1 MTEDYVMFQ
10 VKITEKDAGQ
20 RLDKYLHR
28 ILPKAESGFIY
39 KMLRKKNITLNDKKA
54 AGGEKIAEGDSVTI
68 YFSDETLEKFMGRR
82 IRTGLERTAS
92 GAKTSGHSGRR
103 AGNSTY
109 STQDYIDS
117 LHGTNDDEGQA
128 VKTADYMTAYDTMR
142 NIRILYENDHV
153 LLADK
158 PVGILSQKAEPEDL
172 SLNEWLVGYLLQSG
186 AVTEEELAVFKP
198 SVCNR
203 LDRNTSGIVLCSK
216 TLKGARL
223 LGELLKMRT
232 LRKYYRLYV
241 KGIVNEEQLIEGYLI
256 KDEKLNKVS
265 VEPVNVGDLA
275 NSNEETHE
283 DRRRVYRER
292 KEMRSLEQI
301 RSSYIKTGY
310 KPIKTEQDKTLLE
323 AKLFTGK
330 THQIRAHLAS
340 IGHPLLGDYKYG
352 DKEWNEEY
360 RKKYQVKSQLLHAY
374 KVVFPRLGEPFEDLS
389 ERTFVAELP
398 EIFGKVSDKA

>member
-1 MTEDYVMFQ
+1 MYQ
-10 VKITEKDAGQ
+10 VRITGKEAGQ

-54 AGGEKIAEGDSVTI
+54 GGGEKIAEGDSVTI
-68 YFSDETLEKFMGRR
+68 YFSDETLKKFMGRK
-82 IRTGLERTAS
+82 ICAGLERTV
-92 GAKTSGHSGRR
+92 H
-103 AGNSTY
+103 GN
-109 STQDYIDS
+109 
-117 LHGTNDDEGQA
+117 NVDEGQA
-128 VKTADYMTAYDTMR
+128 VKTADYMKAYDKMQD
-142 NIRILYENDHV
+142 IRILYENDHI

-158 PVGILSQKAEPEDL
+158 PAGILSQKAEPTDI

-186 AVTEEELAVFKP
+186 AVTEEELAVLKP

-216 TLKGARL
+216 TLKGAQL

-241 KGIVNEEQLIEGYLI
+241 KGIVGEEQLIEGYLI

-265 VEPVNVGDLA
+265 VEPINVKDSADSANLKEETDKNRRRA
-275 NSNEETHE
+275 YRNSNEM
-283 DRRRVYRER
+283 
-292 KEMRSLEQI
+292 KSLEQI

-310 KPIKTEQDKTLLE
+310 RPVKTEQDKTLLE
-323 AKLFTGK
+323 VELFTGK

-352 DKEWNEEY
+352 DKTWNDEY

-374 KVVFPRLGEPFEDLS
+374 KVIFPQLDEPFGDLS
-389 ERTFVAELP
+389 GRVFVAELP
-398 EIFGKVSDKA
+398 EIFCKVSDKA

>member
-1 MTEDYVMFQ
+1 MYQ
-10 VKITEKDAGQ
+10 IRITEKEAGQ

-54 AGGEKIAEGDSVTI
+54 GGGEKIAVGDSITI
-68 YFSDETLEKFMGRR
+68 YFSDETLEKFMGRKLR
-82 IRTGLERTAS
+82 AGLERTVHGTGS
-92 GAKTSGHSGRR
+92 PGSNVRNG
-103 AGNSTY
+103 GNSAY
-109 STQDYIDS
+109 RVQNHIDS
-117 LHGTNDDEGQA
+117 LHGINVEEDQA
-128 VKTADYMTAYDTMR
+128 VKAADYMTAYDKMQ

-158 PVGILSQKAEPEDL
+158 PVGILSQKAENTDI

-186 AVTEEELAVFKP
+186 AVTEDELAVFKP

-216 TLKGARL
+216 TLKGAQL
-223 LGELLKMRT
+223 LSELLKRRT

-241 KGIVNEEQLIEGYLI
+241 KGIVDEKQMIEGYLI
-256 KDEKLNKVS
+256 KDEKLNKVFI
-265 VEPVNVGDLA
+265 EPVNDRDYAYFKNLHDDAQA
-275 NSNEETHE
+275 N
-283 DRRRVYRER
+283 RRGAYSER

-310 KPIKTEQDKTLLE
+310 RPVKTEQDKTLLE
-323 AKLFTGK
+323 VELFTGK

-352 DKEWNEEY
+352 DKAWNDRY
-360 RKKYQVKSQLLHAY
+360 KKKFQVRSQLLHAY
-374 KVVFPRLGEPFEDLS
+374 KVVFPQLDDPFGDLS
-389 ERTFVAELP
+389 GRMFVAELP
-398 EIFGKVSDKA
+398 EIFEKVSDEM

>member
-1 MTEDYVMFQ
+1 MFQ

-54 AGGEKIAEGDSVTI
+54 GGGERIAEGDSVTI
-68 YFSDETLEKFMGRR
+68 YFSDETLEKFMGKK
-82 IRTGLERTAS
+82 IRAGLEGTADGT
-92 GAKTSGHSGRR
+92 GASDHSGRR
-103 AGNSTY
+103 IGNAARRV
-109 STQDYIDS
+109 QDYVH
-117 LHGTNDDEGQA
+117 LLNDDSEDEGE
-128 VKTADYMTAYDTMR
+128 VLKTADYTEAFEKLQ

-153 LLADK
+153 LFADK
-158 PVGILSQKAEPEDL
+158 PVGILSQKAEPADI

-186 AVTEEELAVFKP
+186 SVTEDELAVFRP

-216 TLKGARL
+216 TLKGAQL
-223 LGELLKMRT
+223 LSELLKMRT

-241 KGIVNEEQLIEGYLI
+241 KGIVDEEQLIEGYLI

-275 NSNEETHE
+275 NSNEGTHE
-283 DRRRVYRER
+283 NRRRVYRER
-292 KEMRSLEQI
+292 REMRSLEQI

-310 KPIKTEQDKTLLE
+310 KPIKTERDKTLLE
-323 AKLFTGK
+323 VELFTGK

-374 KVVFPRLGEPFEDLS
+374 KVVFPRLDEPFEDLS